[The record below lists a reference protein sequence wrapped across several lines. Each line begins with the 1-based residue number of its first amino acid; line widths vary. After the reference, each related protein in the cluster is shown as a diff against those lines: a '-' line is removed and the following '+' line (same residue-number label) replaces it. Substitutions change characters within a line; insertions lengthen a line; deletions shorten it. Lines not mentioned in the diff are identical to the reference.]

1 MTIVNQTEQFCEFLK
16 NLAPTALS
24 CISTLLGVGLG
35 YWLGLIGENKR
46 EKRNKDNV
54 NAELM
59 RALLQE
65 IQNNRIKC
73 QTISTNQEAASYLD
87 FYIWDRI
94 RISDTLY
101 HCITMKNSDIYHKII
116 AVYTGIQNINL
127 RIAANLSALD
137 SFIRSGG
144 TISPDMRNNTYRL
157 LRETV
162 IAFLLQLTDLENTYR
177 DFLVAEGF

>member
-1 MTIVNQTEQFCEFLK
+1 MATV
-16 NLAPTALS
+16 LS
-24 CISTLLGVGLG
+24 CITTLLGVGLG
-35 YWLGLIGENKR
+35 YWLGLIGEDKR

-65 IQNNRIKC
+65 IGNNRIKC
-73 QTISTNQEAASYLD
+73 QTISTNQEANSYLD

-101 HCITMKNSDIYHKII
+101 HCITMKNADIYQRII
-116 AVYTGIQNINL
+116 TVYMGIQNINL
-127 RIAANLSALD
+127 KIAANLSALD
-137 SFIRSGG
+137 SFIRTGG
-144 TISPDMRNNTYRL
+144 SISPDMMNKTYGL

-162 IAFLLQLTDLENTYR
+162 IAFLPQLTAIENTYR
-177 DFLVAEGF
+177 DFLIAEGFFSQPKSKRVKG